1 MILSI
6 DVGKGTEDV
15 ICWDGQSPIE
25 NSIQL
30 VLPSTAQLL
39 KDKISKLISPQVPL
53 YFTGDTIAGEPW
65 HKVVYDH
72 CAKFPGTII
81 MDYQAARSLRYNLNQ
96 VRSRGI
102 HVVEDIGTPPPER
115 TISLEDIYWERLI
128 PLLNLSG
135 ISASEIETVL
145 LCSQDHG
152 EPADPERSA
161 RDFRMTEI
169 YRRLDA
175 SGDLCDLMMDAKQ
188 VPPSFPRLQSM
199 SQHASHQ
206 FPHADIYVMDSSP
219 AVILGTMEGSG
230 NEVIINVG
238 NGHTVV
244 MLIEN
249 GIVIAVYEHH
259 SGFIN
264 REKIK
269 GHVQKLLLGNLSHN
283 EILEEH
289 GHGVY
294 RRSSASNPENYSIK
308 VIGPNRMKISGLGE
322 FSHPGGNMMMAGPL
336 GLLRAFL
343 SQEVSSE
350 TDAP

>member
-15 ICWDGQSPIE
+15 ICWDGQSSIE

-39 KDKISKLISPQVPL
+39 KKKISKLISPQVPL
-53 YFTGDTIAGEPW
+53 YLTGDTIAGEPW

-72 CAKFPGTII
+72 CTKYPGTII

-115 TISLEDIYWERLI
+115 TIILEDIYWERLL

-135 ISASEIETVL
+135 ISISEIETVL

-152 EPADPERSA
+152 EPTDPERSA

-169 YRRLDA
+169 YSRLDA
-175 SGDLCDLMMDAKQ
+175 NGDLCDLMMDAKQ
-188 VPPSFPRLQSM
+188 VPSSFPRLQSM
-199 SQHASHQ
+199 SQHASRQ

-219 AVILGTMEGSG
+219 AVILGTMNGSG

-249 GIVIAVYEHH
+249 GIVKAVYEHH
-259 SGFIN
+259 TGFIN
-264 REKIK
+264 REKIEAD
-269 GHVQKLLLGNLSHN
+269 VQKLLHGNLSHN
-283 EILEEH
+283 EILAEH

-294 RRSSASNPENYSIK
+294 RRSSSSNTENYSIK
-308 VIGPNRMKISGLGE
+308 VIGPNRTKISGLGE

-336 GLLRAFL
+336 GLIRAFL
-343 SQEVSSE
+343 SQEVPSE